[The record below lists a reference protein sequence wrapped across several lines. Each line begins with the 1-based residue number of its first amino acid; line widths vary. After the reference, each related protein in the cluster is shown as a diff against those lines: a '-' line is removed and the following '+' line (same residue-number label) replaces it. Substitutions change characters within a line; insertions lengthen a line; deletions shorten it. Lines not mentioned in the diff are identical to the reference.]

1 MASSANLL
9 NPVVHFCQFH
19 LESIHGYGFGHRYEA
34 GYAHK
39 IQGKMTFFAVSTCVC
54 VCACVCECVP
64 SEMFVKEAKNQECNT
79 DKDFCQKMYQI
90 FDMGT
95 FQMRI
100 YSKFEAKKG
109 SRADTQ
115 RWALPFLEH
124 FFFSYPFCK
133 AGKSLFTLP
142 KRKGELGI
150 ENRLFSRPSA

>member
-1 MASSANLL
+1 ML
-9 NPVVHFCQFH
+9 
-19 LESIHGYGFGHRYEA
+19 I
-34 GYAHK
+34 
-39 IQGKMTFFAVSTCVC
+39 FFSFYLCVC
-54 VCACVCECVP
+54 VCVWVCVCVCVIVCTVRCL
-64 SEMFVKEAKNQECNT
+64 FKEAKNQECNT

-95 FQMRI
+95 FKMRI